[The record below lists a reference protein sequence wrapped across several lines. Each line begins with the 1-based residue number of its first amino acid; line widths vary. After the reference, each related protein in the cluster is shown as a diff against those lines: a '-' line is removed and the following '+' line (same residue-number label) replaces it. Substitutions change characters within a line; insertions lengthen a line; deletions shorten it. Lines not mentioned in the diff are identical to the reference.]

1 MSPDNIPFWVAVDRI
16 RARQP
21 RYSREAYG
29 FVMLALG
36 RVVERLPDE
45 RRDDPQRRHITG
57 QELLRGVVDLARD
70 EFGVM
75 APMVFGEW
83 GLQQAADLGEIV
95 FELVGAGQ
103 LNARPEDRREDFSG
117 PDLRDLLSVDF
128 VPPRPGGASARPR
141 ARRAADPQA

>member
-1 MSPDNIPFWVAVDRI
+1 MSPDDIPFWVAVDGI

-45 RRDDPQRRHITG
+45 RRQDPQMRHITG
-57 QELLRGVVDLARD
+57 QELLRGVVDLARA

-83 GLQQAADLGEIV
+83 GLQRAADLGEIV

-103 LNARPEDRREDFSG
+103 LNARPEDRREDFHG
-117 PDLRDLLSVDF
+117 PELRELLSVDF
-128 VPPRPGGASARPR
+128 TPPSAADAPEGPR
-141 ARRAADPQA
+141 TRRAADPQA

>member
-1 MSPDNIPFWVAVDRI
+1 MPFWVAVDRI

-36 RVVERLPDE
+36 RVVERLPRE
-45 RRDDPQRRHITG
+45 RRDDPTRRHITG
-57 QELLRGVVDLARD
+57 QELLRGVADLARE

-83 GLQQAADLGEIV
+83 GLHRGADLGEIV

-103 LNARPEDRREDFSG
+103 LNARPEDSREDFSG
-117 PDLRDLLSVDF
+117 PDLRELLAVDF
-128 VPPRPGGASARPR
+128 VPPADAPERPR
-141 ARRAADPQA
+141 ARRTADPQA

>member
-16 RARQP
+16 LARQP
-21 RYSREAYG
+21 LYRREAYG

-36 RVVERLPDE
+36 RVVERLPGD
-45 RRDDPQRRHITG
+45 RRADPQRRHITG
-57 QELLRGVVDLARD
+57 QELLRGVVDLARE

-75 APMVFGEW
+75 APMVFDEW
-83 GLQQAADLGEIV
+83 GLKRAADLGEIV

-117 PDLRDLLSVDF
+117 PDLRELLSVDF
-128 VPPRPGGASARPR
+128 TPPSPADAPERPR
-141 ARRAADPQA
+141 ARRAVDPQA